1 MSTSVNDLKKQLQ
14 KFLADPSADQEFRVW
29 LAFALRDSHKANN
42 PEFEGLLHGVEQ
54 AFSEASDGHY
64 TPEELR
70 ALLVSFAQE
79 PIAVNQM
86 ISTQAFVFSQSVNRP
101 VGETVFPAFPATPAS
116 SGTSPAVVFGLIEC
130 HQG

>member
-29 LAFALRDSHKANN
+29 LAFALRNSHKANN
-42 PEFEGLLHGVEQ
+42 PELEGLLHGIEQ
-54 AFSEASDGHY
+54 AFSEASDGHH

-70 ALLVSFAQE
+70 ALLAPLAQE

-86 ISTQAFVFSQSVNRP
+86 ISQAFVFSQSVNRP
-101 VGETVFPAFPATPAS
+101 VGETVFPAFPATPVS